1 MEEKQE
7 HHFHEGKMGSAIAV
21 RINQKASS
29 DRIVEIHKDGAV
41 IINLRTGG
49 NEAEVNK
56 ALLEFLS
63 GVFEVQPK
71 QLEVVAGN
79 LRNEKLI
86 TILNLDSAVVQQKI
100 LKNISS

>member
-1 MEEKQE
+1 MDEKQE

-21 RINQKASS
+21 RIVTKASS
-29 DRIVEIHKDGAV
+29 DRIVEINKDGA
-41 IINLRTGG
+41 IIISLKAGG

-63 GVFEVQPK
+63 KVFEIQPK
-71 QLEVVAGN
+71 HMEVVVGN
-79 LRNEKLI
+79 QRNEKLI
-86 TILNLDSAVVQQKI
+86 TILNVDSAIVQEKI